1 MLLLRIYLLA
11 GLIIHKL
18 VWEVLKRR
26 QGDGVSRPRAARSA
40 RLQLVKAVKVAIL
53 LGIAAQTLTAD
64 LLPIAEDATLLRI
77 LGAVIYTT
85 GLIVAIVSRLQLG
98 SNWSDIETAK
108 VLRDQA
114 VVAIGVYRYIR
125 HPIYVGDLLLLI
137 GLQLSLNSW
146 LVIAA
151 LLISPV
157 VLWQAITEEKMLVE
171 SLPGYGA
178 YCMRTKRFIPFVV

>member
-1 MLLLRIYLLA
+1 MILLRIYLLA
-11 GLIIHKL
+11 GLVIHKL

-26 QGDGVSRPRAARSA
+26 QGDGVSRPRAPRPLSV
-40 RLQLVKAVKVAIL
+40 LLVKTVKVGIL
-53 LGIAAQTLTAD
+53 LGIAVQTMTAD
-64 LLPIAEDATLLRI
+64 LLPIAEDATTVRMAGVI
-77 LGAVIYTT
+77 IYTA
-85 GLIVAIVSRLQLG
+85 GLLVAIVSRLQLG
-98 SNWSDIETAK
+98 SNWSDIEAAK

-114 VVAIGVYRYIR
+114 VVAKGLYRYIR

-137 GLQLSLNSW
+137 GLELSLNSW

-157 VLWQAITEEKMLVE
+157 VLWQAISEEKMLVR
-171 SLPGYGA
+171 SLPGYSA